1 MNTPLDRAACE
12 ALDHADPLGPL
23 RDRFTL
29 PDGVIYL
36 DGNSLGPAP
45 KATAERVA
53 RTAELEWGRDLI
65 TSWNKAGWMALPAK
79 VGAKIARL
87 IGADADEVV
96 VADSTS
102 VNLYKCAASA
112 LKLAAPREVI
122 LAEAGDFPTDLYML
136 QGLADFSGAELR
148 MVAPDQIEAA
158 LTDEVAVLVL
168 TEVNYRSGEIHDMA
182 ALTAKAHAVGAL
194 TVWDLSHSAGVLD
207 VDLNGAKA
215 DFAVGCGYKY
225 LNGGPGAPAYVFAA
239 RRWHEAMRTPLS
251 GWLGH
256 AQPFAF
262 VDDYSPAPGIARMAC
277 GTPPVLS
284 LVALDEGLNS
294 FDGVEMAAL
303 HERTGRLGDLFIT
316 LADQRL
322 AALGLEVASP
332 RDWRKR
338 GGQVSLRHP
347 HAYEICQ
354 ALIARGVI
362 PDFRAPDVARFGLVP
377 MFVRFTEVWDAVGI
391 LVEVMASEAW
401 RDPRFAV
408 RTAVT

>member
-1 MNTPLDRAACE
+1 MNTPLDRAACQ
-12 ALDHADPLGPL
+12 ALDAADPLAAL

-45 KATAERVA
+45 RSTAARVA
-53 RTAELEWGRDLI
+53 RTAEVEWGRDLI

-79 VGAKIARL
+79 IGAKIARL
-87 IGADADEVV
+87 IGAEADEVV

-112 LKLAAPREVI
+112 LSLAAPRKVI

-148 MVAPDQIEAA
+148 MVAPDQISAS
-158 LTDEVAVLVL
+158 LTDEVALLVL

-182 ALTAKAHAVGAL
+182 GLTAKAHAVGAL

-262 VDDYSPAPGIARMAC
+262 VDDYAPAPGIARMAC

-294 FDGVEMAAL
+294 FEGVETAAL
-303 HERTGRLGDLFIT
+303 HERTGRLGDLFIA

-322 AALGLEVASP
+322 ASFGLEVASP
-332 RDWRKR
+332 RDWRRR

-347 HAYEICQ
+347 QAYEICQ

-377 MFVRFTEVWDAVGI
+377 MFVRFAEVWDAVGI
-391 LVEVMASEAW
+391 IAEVMENEAW